1 MSGHVFDGSCKESEG
16 YLVMN
21 QGLMRARRRKTEA
34 GAEAEAGTALFHE
47 K

>member
-1 MSGHVFDGSCKESEG
+1 
-16 YLVMN
+16 MN

-47 K
+47 KMKTLSLAMIDR